1 MPLYRLKDTKNNHEF
16 DVVCSWDDLQIMLD
30 EQPELKQLLSTPKIV
45 SGTGS
50 VLSKTDD
57 GWKENLKR
65 IKDGSGSGNTIK
77 L

>member
-1 MPLYRLKDTKNNHEF
+1 MPLYRLKDTKNNTEF
-16 DVVCSWDDLQIMLD
+16 DIVCSWDELQTMLN
-30 EQPELKQLLSTPKIV
+30 EQPELKQMLSTPKIV

-50 VLSKTDD
+50 VLRKTDD

-65 IKDGSGSGNTIK
+65 IKDGSGSSNTIK